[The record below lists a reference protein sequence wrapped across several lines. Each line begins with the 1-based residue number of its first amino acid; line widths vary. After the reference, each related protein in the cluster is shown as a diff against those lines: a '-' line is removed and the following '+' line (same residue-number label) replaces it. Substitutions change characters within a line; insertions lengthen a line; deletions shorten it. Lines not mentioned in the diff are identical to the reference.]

1 MQNLE
6 KRIAALEAKEGRPC
20 RFVWR
25 NQGETDAEAIAR
37 AGIVPG
43 DNIIIFC
50 WRQDN
55 AHP

>member
-1 MQNLE
+1 MQALE

-25 NQGETDAEAIAR
+25 NSGETNAEALAR

-55 AHP
+55 ANT